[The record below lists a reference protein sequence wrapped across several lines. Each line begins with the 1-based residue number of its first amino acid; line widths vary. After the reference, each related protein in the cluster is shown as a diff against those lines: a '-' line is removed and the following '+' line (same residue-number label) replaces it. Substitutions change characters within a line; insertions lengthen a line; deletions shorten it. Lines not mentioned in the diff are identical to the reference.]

1 MVNTNFSDETTQTVM
16 LAYEYRIE
24 ALLSHIDKL
33 EIALENSLRRNKL

>member
-1 MVNTNFSDETTQTVM
+1 MVNTNFSNETTQTVM

-33 EIALENSLRRNKL
+33 DIIITNLKKKDKL